1 MSREVSTE
9 LDCRRIH
16 VIVHQ
21 SANDKLAVAHSSSLF
36 EAESYS
42 DQRERKSVWQGFQYK
57 SKICELGLANLQVFI
72 YTQLTH
78 RRPKLTIRGIDQIFM
93 IYLRVSSET

>member
-1 MSREVSTE
+1 MSREKVSTE
-9 LDCRRIH
+9 FDRRRIH

-21 SANDKLAVAHSSSLF
+21 PANDKLAVVHSSSLF

-42 DQRERKSVWQGFQYK
+42 GQRERKSVWQGFQYK

-72 YTQLTH
+72 YTQLNA
-78 RRPKLTIRGIDQIFM
+78 PYNLICA
-93 IYLRVSSET
+93 